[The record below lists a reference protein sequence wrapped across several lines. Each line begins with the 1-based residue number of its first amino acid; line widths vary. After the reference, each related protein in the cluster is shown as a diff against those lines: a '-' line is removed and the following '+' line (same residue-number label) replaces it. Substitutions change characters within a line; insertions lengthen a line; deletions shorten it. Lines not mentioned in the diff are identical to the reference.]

1 MVWGVRLSV
10 GAAVLACMSIA
21 GAGVAEAAFDAHGS
35 ARQVYATGLGSKASV
50 TLIDKH
56 GRKVATKRA
65 DAEGGVLFR
74 NVKPGSSYRLR
85 LANGGAKSGPL
96 TVLSTRPAPPST
108 SVYNQTI
115 PTKGYGYL

>member
-1 MVWGVRLSV
+1 MSPRLRL
-10 GAAVLACMSIA
+10 AAIVSAALAFA
-21 GAGVAEAAFDAHGS
+21 LTTGTGVAEAAFDAHGS

-74 NVKPGSSYRLR
+74 NVKPGTGYRLR
-85 LANGGAKSGPL
+85 LAKGGAKSGPL
-96 TVLSTRPAPPST
+96 TVLSTKA
-108 SVYNQTI
+108 
-115 PTKGYGYL
+115 